1 LQIYK
6 FKIDNREIILLKLL
20 KNEKI
25 ILVVAYL
32 AAFFGMCGHASSE
45 FFVKLSGVSGP
56 EVTIWRFGIGGL
68 ALLMLSMIHRKSR
81 DLILPLKT
89 EFIPI
94 LALSIFGM
102 SFGQL
107 LFHWAL
113 DYASVVQ
120 VATMITIMPIA
131 VVFAAKFIEGLKITP
146 PKIISGIG
154 AFLGCIFLLTDGYL
168 EKLSGSG
175 NSLFG
180 IYLTIASAL
189 IGAIYLVLVKPYVQK
204 FGPIRITTY
213 TFLFGF
219 IALYPIIGL
228 IWGIWVNPFDLF
240 QRGEIEYISII
251 TLGIWNTCIAFILWL
266 WGLSRIPDIAR
277 GNYLFFLKPVVA
289 LCLAYFILEDD
300 ITTNQLLAII
310 AITGFVLMEIFYT
323 PISNFFKSIKKTNH

>member
-1 LQIYK
+1 M
-6 FKIDNREIILLKLL
+6 ILLKYL
-20 KNEKI
+20 NNDKI
-25 ILVVAYL
+25 IIVIAYM

-56 EVTIWRFGIGGL
+56 EVTVWRFGIGGL
-68 ALLMLSMIHRKSR
+68 ALLILSLINPKSR
-81 DLILPLKT
+81 NLILPLKT
-89 EFIPI
+89 DFIPI
-94 LALSIFGM
+94 LALSVFGM

-131 VVFAAKFIEGLKITP
+131 VVFIAKFIEGLKITP

-154 AFLGCIFLLTDGYL
+154 AFIGCILLLTDGYL

-175 NSLFG
+175 ESLFG

-189 IGAIYLVLVKPYVQK
+189 IGATYLVLVKPYVQK
-204 FGPIRITTY
+204 FGPIRVTTY
-213 TFLFGF
+213 TFFFGF
-219 IALYPIIGL
+219 VALYPIIGL
-228 IWGIWVNPFDLF
+228 IWNVWVNPFDLF
-240 QRGEIEYISII
+240 EREEIEYISII

-266 WGLSRIPDIAR
+266 WGLSRVPDIAR

-289 LCLAYFILEDD
+289 LCLAYFILEDK

-310 AITGFVLMEIFYT
+310 AITAFVLMEVFYT
-323 PISNFFKSIKKTNH
+323 PISNFFNLLKGGKKN

>member
-1 LQIYK
+1 MS
-6 FKIDNREIILLKLL
+6 ILS
-20 KNEKI
+20 NNNKI
-25 ILVVAYL
+25 IIIIAYV
-32 AAFFGMCGHASSE
+32 AAFLGMCGHASSE
-45 FFVKLSGVSGP
+45 FFVKLSGISGP
-56 EVTIWRFGIGGL
+56 EVTVWRFGIGGL
-68 ALLMLSMIHRKSR
+68 ALIIVSLINRKSR
-81 DLILPLKT
+81 DLVTPLKT
-89 EFIPI
+89 NFFSIF
-94 LALSIFGM
+94 ALSVFGM
-102 SFGQL
+102 SFGQF

-131 VVFAAKFIEGLKITP
+131 VVFVAKIIEGLKITP

-154 AFLGCIFLLTDGYL
+154 AFLGCMFLLTDGYL

-175 NSLFG
+175 HSLFG
-180 IYLTIASAL
+180 IYLTIASAF
-189 IGAIYLVLVKPYVQK
+189 IGAFYLVLVKSFVQK

-213 TFLFGF
+213 TFVFGF
-219 IALYPIIGL
+219 IALYPIVGL
-228 IWGIWVNPFDLF
+228 IWGIWVNPFELF
-240 QRGEIEYISII
+240 QRSEIEFISII

-300 ITTNQLLAII
+300 ITTNQLFAII

-323 PISNFFKSIKKTNH
+323 PISNFFKLLKK